1 MKRVGKPVFFV
12 VVAML
17 ALLTYAAFF
26 GVSSKYGDIDRT
38 YIKGAQDIR
47 WGIDIRGGVDV
58 TFSPPDGVDATDD
71 ELSAAEAVIKT
82 RLLNQNITDSEVYT
96 DNDND
101 RIIVRFPWKSDEQNF
116 NPEQAI
122 EELGKT
128 AQLRFYKDTP
138 IDGLTGGLSA
148 QAGEPVLTGA
158 DVQKA
163 EFAMYQQSENGT
175 PMPVVTL
182 EFKEEAKEKW
192 KQATQ
197 EQVRKRISIFM
208 DDEMISAPV
217 VNEAIADGKCV
228 ISGDF
233 TSETAVQLANQINAG
248 ALPFELVT
256 KNYNAISPTLGL
268 GAKDAMLKAGIAAFV
283 IIALFMILYYRL
295 SGFVA
300 TIALVGQLA
309 GTIAAITGFFNVFPS
324 FTLTVPGIAGIILG
338 LGFGVDANII
348 SAERIREEIRTG
360 KGIDSA
366 IQTGFKNAFSA
377 IFDSN
382 ITVVFVAVILMGV
395 FGPSDGIFAIPFNF
409 LFSWLGLGT
418 ATAGSIYS
426 FGYTLLVSIILNF
439 VMGVLC
445 SRLMLRSLA
454 GFKPF
459 RKAWLYGGEK

>member
-148 QAGEPVLTGA
+148 QAGDPVLTGA

-175 PMPVVTL
+175 PMPVVAL

-283 IIALFMILYYRL
+283 IIALFMILY
-295 SGFVA
+295 
-300 TIALVGQLA
+300 
-309 GTIAAITGFFNVFPS
+309 
-324 FTLTVPGIAGIILG
+324 
-338 LGFGVDANII
+338 
-348 SAERIREEIRTG
+348 
-360 KGIDSA
+360 
-366 IQTGFKNAFSA
+366 
-377 IFDSN
+377 
-382 ITVVFVAVILMGV
+382 
-395 FGPSDGIFAIPFNF
+395 
-409 LFSWLGLGT
+409 
-418 ATAGSIYS
+418 
-426 FGYTLLVSIILNF
+426 
-439 VMGVLC
+439 
-445 SRLMLRSLA
+445 
-454 GFKPF
+454 
-459 RKAWLYGGEK
+459 

>member
-148 QAGEPVLTGA
+148 QAGDPVLTGA

-197 EQVRKRISIFM
+197 EQVGKRISIFM

-256 KNYNAISPTLGL
+256 KNYNAISPPVT
-268 GAKDAMLKAGIAAFV
+268 
-283 IIALFMILYYRL
+283 
-295 SGFVA
+295 
-300 TIALVGQLA
+300 
-309 GTIAAITGFFNVFPS
+309 
-324 FTLTVPGIAGIILG
+324 
-338 LGFGVDANII
+338 
-348 SAERIREEIRTG
+348 
-360 KGIDSA
+360 
-366 IQTGFKNAFSA
+366 
-377 IFDSN
+377 
-382 ITVVFVAVILMGV
+382 
-395 FGPSDGIFAIPFNF
+395 
-409 LFSWLGLGT
+409 
-418 ATAGSIYS
+418 
-426 FGYTLLVSIILNF
+426 
-439 VMGVLC
+439 
-445 SRLMLRSLA
+445 
-454 GFKPF
+454 
-459 RKAWLYGGEK
+459 

>member
-128 AQLRFYKDTP
+128 AQLRFYKDTL

-148 QAGEPVLTGA
+148 QAGDPVLTGA

-175 PMPVVTL
+175 PMPVVT
-182 EFKEEAKEKW
+182 
-192 KQATQ
+192 
-197 EQVRKRISIFM
+197 
-208 DDEMISAPV
+208 
-217 VNEAIADGKCV
+217 
-228 ISGDF
+228 
-233 TSETAVQLANQINAG
+233 
-248 ALPFELVT
+248 
-256 KNYNAISPTLGL
+256 
-268 GAKDAMLKAGIAAFV
+268 
-283 IIALFMILYYRL
+283 
-295 SGFVA
+295 
-300 TIALVGQLA
+300 
-309 GTIAAITGFFNVFPS
+309 
-324 FTLTVPGIAGIILG
+324 PGI
-338 LGFGVDANII
+338 
-348 SAERIREEIRTG
+348 
-360 KGIDSA
+360 
-366 IQTGFKNAFSA
+366 
-377 IFDSN
+377 
-382 ITVVFVAVILMGV
+382 
-395 FGPSDGIFAIPFNF
+395 
-409 LFSWLGLGT
+409 
-418 ATAGSIYS
+418 
-426 FGYTLLVSIILNF
+426 
-439 VMGVLC
+439 
-445 SRLMLRSLA
+445 
-454 GFKPF
+454 
-459 RKAWLYGGEK
+459 

>member
-182 EFKEEAKEKW
+182 EFKEEAKE
-192 KQATQ
+192 
-197 EQVRKRISIFM
+197 
-208 DDEMISAPV
+208 
-217 VNEAIADGKCV
+217 
-228 ISGDF
+228 SG
-233 TSETAVQLANQINAG
+233 
-248 ALPFELVT
+248 
-256 KNYNAISPTLGL
+256 
-268 GAKDAMLKAGIAAFV
+268 
-283 IIALFMILYYRL
+283 
-295 SGFVA
+295 
-300 TIALVGQLA
+300 
-309 GTIAAITGFFNVFPS
+309 
-324 FTLTVPGIAGIILG
+324 
-338 LGFGVDANII
+338 
-348 SAERIREEIRTG
+348 
-360 KGIDSA
+360 
-366 IQTGFKNAFSA
+366 
-377 IFDSN
+377 
-382 ITVVFVAVILMGV
+382 
-395 FGPSDGIFAIPFNF
+395 
-409 LFSWLGLGT
+409 
-418 ATAGSIYS
+418 
-426 FGYTLLVSIILNF
+426 
-439 VMGVLC
+439 
-445 SRLMLRSLA
+445 SRRPRS
-454 GFKPF
+454 
-459 RKAWLYGGEK
+459 R

>member
-148 QAGEPVLTGA
+148 QAGDPVLTGA

-182 EFKEEAKEKW
+182 EFKEEAKESGNK
-192 KQATQ
+192 KESLVKTYISYGFSFILSTLLLYL
-197 EQVRKRISIFM
+197 QV
-208 DDEMISAPV
+208 
-217 VNEAIADGKCV
+217 N
-228 ISGDF
+228 
-233 TSETAVQLANQINAG
+233 
-248 ALPFELVT
+248 
-256 KNYNAISPTLGL
+256 
-268 GAKDAMLKAGIAAFV
+268 
-283 IIALFMILYYRL
+283 
-295 SGFVA
+295 
-300 TIALVGQLA
+300 
-309 GTIAAITGFFNVFPS
+309 
-324 FTLTVPGIAGIILG
+324 ILG
-338 LGFGVDANII
+338 ISQAVAPIINIM
-348 SAERIREEIRTG
+348 
-360 KGIDSA
+360 
-366 IQTGFKNAFSA
+366 
-377 IFDSN
+377 
-382 ITVVFVAVILMGV
+382 ITTPI
-395 FGPSDGIFAIPFNF
+395 NF
-409 LFSWLGLGT
+409 LMNKFWTFAKKG
-418 ATAGSIYS
+418 
-426 FGYTLLVSIILNF
+426 
-439 VMGVLC
+439 
-445 SRLMLRSLA
+445 
-454 GFKPF
+454 
-459 RKAWLYGGEK
+459 

>member
-148 QAGEPVLTGA
+148 QAGDPVLTGA

-295 SGFVA
+295 PGFVA

-324 FTLTVPGIAGIILG
+324 FTLTVPGL
-338 LGFGVDANII
+338 
-348 SAERIREEIRTG
+348 
-360 KGIDSA
+360 
-366 IQTGFKNAFSA
+366 
-377 IFDSN
+377 
-382 ITVVFVAVILMGV
+382 
-395 FGPSDGIFAIPFNF
+395 
-409 LFSWLGLGT
+409 
-418 ATAGSIYS
+418 
-426 FGYTLLVSIILNF
+426 
-439 VMGVLC
+439 
-445 SRLMLRSLA
+445 SLIHI
-454 GFKPF
+454 
-459 RKAWLYGGEK
+459 

>member
-12 VVAML
+12 VAAML

-47 WGIDIRGGVDV
+47 WGIDIRGGVDG

-148 QAGEPVLTGA
+148 QAGDPVLTGA

-182 EFKEEAKEKW
+182 EFKEE
-192 KQATQ
+192 
-197 EQVRKRISIFM
+197 RISIFM

-295 SGFVA
+295 PGFVA

>member
-12 VVAML
+12 VVAIL
-17 ALLTYAAFF
+17 ALFTYAAFF
-26 GVSSKYGDIDRT
+26 GVSSMYGDVERV
-38 YIKGAQDIR
+38 YIKGAEDIR

-58 TFSPPDGVDATDD
+58 TFSPPDGVDATDE
-71 ELSAAEAVIKT
+71 ELAAAESVIKT
-82 RLLNQNITDSEVYT
+82 RLLSQNITDSEVYT
-96 DNDND
+96 DANTD
-101 RIIVRFPWKSDEQNF
+101 RIIVRFPWKSGEQDF
-116 NPEQAI
+116 NPEDAI

-128 AQLRFYKDTP
+128 AQLAFYKDLPLDPTT
-138 IDGLTGGLSA
+138 GLLSPA
-148 QAGEPVLTGA
+148 AGEPVLTGA
-158 DVQKA
+158 DVEKA
-163 EFAMYQQSENGT
+163 EYGMYQDQETGMAE
-175 PMPVVTL
+175 PIVTL
-182 EFKEEAKEKW
+182 TLKEEAREKW
-192 KQATQ
+192 EKATTEQLEKQ
-197 EQVRKRISIFM
+197 ISIFM
-208 DDEMISAPV
+208 DDEPISAPV
-217 VNEAIADGKCV
+217 VTSTITDGKCV
-228 ISGDF
+228 ISGNF
-233 TSETAVQLANQINAG
+233 TPESAVKLANQINGG

-256 KNYNAISPTLGL
+256 KNYNAISPTLGM
-268 GAKDAMLKAGIAAFV
+268 GAKDAMVKAGAAAFL
-283 IIALFMILYYRL
+283 IIALFMIFYYRL
-295 SGFVA
+295 PGFVA

-309 GTIAAITGFFNVFPS
+309 GTIAAITGFFKVFPS

-360 KGIDSA
+360 KGIDAS
-366 IQTGFKNAFSA
+366 IQSGFKNAFSA

-382 ITVVFVAVILMGV
+382 ITVVFIAVILMGV
-395 FGPSDGIFAIPFNF
+395 FGPSDSIFAIPFNF

-439 VMGVLC
+439 VMGVMA

>member
-1 MKRVGKPVFFV
+1 MQKLKELWENIGVQFIKFGMVGVSNTV
-12 VVAML
+12 VSL
-17 ALLTYAAFF
+17 ATYYLFTFF
-26 GVSSKYGDIDRT
+26 GVHYLIANALGFVTGTLNAYYWNSKF
-38 YIKGAQDIR
+38 
-47 WGIDIRGGVDV
+47 V
-58 TFSPPDGVDATDD
+58 
-71 ELSAAEAVIKT
+71 
-82 RLLNQNITDSEVYT
+82 
-96 DNDND
+96 
-101 RIIVRFPWKSDEQNF
+101 
-116 NPEQAI
+116 
-122 EELGKT
+122 
-128 AQLRFYKDTP
+128 
-138 IDGLTGGLSA
+138 
-148 QAGEPVLTGA
+148 
-158 DVQKA
+158 
-163 EFAMYQQSENGT
+163 
-175 PMPVVTL
+175 
-182 EFKEEAKEKW
+182 FKEEAKEKW

-295 SGFVA
+295 PGFVA

>member
-1 MKRVGKPVFFV
+1 M
-12 VVAML
+12 
-17 ALLTYAAFF
+17 
-26 GVSSKYGDIDRT
+26 
-38 YIKGAQDIR
+38 
-47 WGIDIRGGVDV
+47 
-58 TFSPPDGVDATDD
+58 
-71 ELSAAEAVIKT
+71 
-82 RLLNQNITDSEVYT
+82 
-96 DNDND
+96 
-101 RIIVRFPWKSDEQNF
+101 
-116 NPEQAI
+116 
-122 EELGKT
+122 
-128 AQLRFYKDTP
+128 
-138 IDGLTGGLSA
+138 
-148 QAGEPVLTGA
+148 LTGA

-295 SGFVA
+295 PGFVA
-300 TIALVGQLA
+300 TIALVGQ
-309 GTIAAITGFFNVFPS
+309 
-324 FTLTVPGIAGIILG
+324 
-338 LGFGVDANII
+338 
-348 SAERIREEIRTG
+348 
-360 KGIDSA
+360 
-366 IQTGFKNAFSA
+366 
-377 IFDSN
+377 
-382 ITVVFVAVILMGV
+382 
-395 FGPSDGIFAIPFNF
+395 
-409 LFSWLGLGT
+409 
-418 ATAGSIYS
+418 
-426 FGYTLLVSIILNF
+426 
-439 VMGVLC
+439 
-445 SRLMLRSLA
+445 LA